1 MQGATLSPPR
11 LVGNDSRSAAATGVE
26 RLPLF
31 DELYDRAAAGGR
43 CVVLDFGPASP
54 ASIALFNALHCRL
67 EILDFPHLMPR
78 LSQAR
83 DAEEFRS
90 LLQRILPPPSAHPA
104 SVVLCWDFLNYL
116 PRGAIT
122 TLMQILSTRCRPG
135 ALVHALI
142 AYSSP
147 QMPAR
152 PCRYRPAGKG
162 AVHLD
167 PGVEDLRDSPRY
179 TPKDLLRC
187 LPRHDIE
194 RGMMLRTG
202 FQEYILRM
210 VREEGESRSEAAMDD
225 AAAPLMGGLAARIR
239 KPPMGAR
246 PLADPAQDIAPGTR
260 PITPRSREV
269 EPG

>member
-11 LVGNDSRSAAATGVE
+11 LGAAAAGRDAGDAE

-31 DELYDRAAAGGR
+31 DELYERAAAGGR

-54 ASIALFNALHCRL
+54 AGIALFNALRCRL

-83 DAEEFRS
+83 DAEDFRQ
-90 LLQRILPPPSAHPA
+90 LLDRLLPPPGPHPA

-116 PRGAIT
+116 PRGAIAA
-122 TLMQILSTRCRPG
+122 LMDILSARCRPG

-152 PCRYRPAGKG
+152 PCRFQPAGRG
-162 AVHLD
+162 AVQLS
-167 PGVEDLRDSPRY
+167 PAVTELRESPRY

-187 LPRHDIE
+187 MPRHDIE